1 MSSGTTPKDAMSGIC
16 GPGAGPQAVSPCQKT
31 HWVKVRLTFRDD
43 KTNVSAAVGKITL
56 GAAAI
61 APGPLANG
69 VLESAQS
76 TVIRCVAPIREVPD
90 VDDGEPP
97 PLRP

>member
-69 VLESAQS
+69 VLEARNVNSGSYEAS
-76 TVIRCVAPIREVPD
+76 FPD
-90 VDDGEPP
+90 IDADEWAKG
-97 PLRP
+97 

>member
-69 VLESAQS
+69 VLEARNLQGGSYEAS
-76 TVIRCVAPIREVPD
+76 FPD
-90 VDDGEPP
+90 IDADEWAKG
-97 PLRP
+97 